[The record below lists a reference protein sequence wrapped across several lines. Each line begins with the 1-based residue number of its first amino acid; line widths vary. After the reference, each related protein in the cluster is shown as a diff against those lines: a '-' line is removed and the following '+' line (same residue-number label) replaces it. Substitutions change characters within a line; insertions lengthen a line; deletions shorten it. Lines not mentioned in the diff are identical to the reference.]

1 MARMLITQLLHM
13 LPSKR
18 FTSSFGTLTGISRLA
33 LGVFLGL
40 SPSCAL
46 DDGSAADPAIADP
59 AIPDPGAADDGE
71 DISSQPVCSGGRVV
85 CHAHVRTFGAERSR
99 SPRAA
104 SPLAVPAGFGPADL
118 QSAYGIDP
126 DRLATTAAPVVAIT
140 DAFGYPKLEADLAVY
155 RQTYGLPPCTIASGC
170 LRIVNQQGQATNL
183 PPAPPANDDWT
194 VETALDVDM
203 VSAACPRCK
212 ILVVQ
217 AVDDQSNGLDIAQNT
232 AASLGATV
240 ISDSW
245 GSVEQKGDAQLLA
258 TSDTTYYKHPGLAI
272 FVASGDAGYNDTVA
286 PAGRPIGPG
295 YPATSQYTIAV
306 GATHLIKAPGTTRG
320 WTESA
325 WAVTTSPAT
334 GQVDVT
340 RGAGGSGCSL
350 SIPKPAYQSMS
361 PCGFKATS
369 DIAAVGDP
377 ATGVAVYNTNGTNK
391 GWSIVGGTSASAP
404 FVAAIFA
411 ATGNGSQT
419 SGKFVAD
426 NVSKMFDVT
435 SGNNGTCPT
444 GQGLLCTAQAGWD
457 GPTGF
462 GTPNVK
468 LLMPATA
475 TGPGTGGG
483 NGGGNGGGSASN
495 GADSGSG
502 SDGDSDI
509 TGGCSTGGGAGL
521 LLGLALLGLRRRKR

>member
-1 MARMLITQLLHM
+1 MKA
-13 LPSKR
+13 SKR
-18 FTSSFGTLTGISRLA
+18 FASSFGMLTGISRLA
-33 LGVFLGL
+33 LGAFLGFT
-40 SPSCAL
+40 PSCAL
-46 DDGSAADPAIADP
+46 DDGSAADLSSTDGTA
-59 AIPDPGAADDGE
+59 GDDGE
-71 DISSQPVCSGGRVV
+71 DISSQSVCNGGHHR
-85 CHAHVRTFGAERSR
+85 CLAQILTFGAERSR
-99 SPRAA
+99 SPRAV

-126 DRLATTAAPVVAIT
+126 YKLATTTPPLVAIT

-155 RQTYGLPPCTIASGC
+155 RQTYGLPACTTASGC
-170 LRIVNQQGQATNL
+170 LKIVNQQGQTTNL
-183 PPAPPANDDWT
+183 PSAPPASDDWT

-203 VSAACPRCK
+203 VSAACPRCR

-217 AVDDQSNGLDIAQNT
+217 ANDDTSNQQGVGGLEIAQNT
-232 AASLGATV
+232 AVSLGATV

-245 GSVEQKGDAQLLA
+245 GATEEAGAKPAQDRA
-258 TSDTTYYKHPGLAI
+258 NADTTYYNHPGVAI
-272 FVASGDAGYNDTVA
+272 FVASGDNGYDDSIQTTPPP
-286 PAGRPIGPG
+286 PAGG

-306 GATHLIKAPGTTRG
+306 GGTHLVRTAGTARG

-325 WAVTTSPAT
+325 WGVALSQ
-334 GQVDVT
+334 GQVDPT

-350 SIPKPAYQSMS
+350 SIPKPAYQSAS
-361 PCGFKATS
+361 PCAFKATA

-377 ATGVAVYNTNGTNK
+377 QTGVAVYNTNGTNK
-391 GWSIVGGTSASAP
+391 GWSIVGGTSAAAP

-419 SGKFVAD
+419 SGQFIA
-426 NVSKMFDVT
+426 NNASKLFDVT
-435 SGNNGTCPT
+435 GGSNGTCPA
-444 GQGLLCTAQAGWD
+444 GQELLCTARAGWD

-475 TGPGTGGG
+475 TGPGAG
-483 NGGGNGGGSASN
+483 NGAGNGTGAANGNGGGSGSN
-495 GADSGSG
+495 DSG
-502 SDGDSDI
+502 I
-509 TGGCSTGGGAGL
+509 TSGCSAGGGAGL